1 MNLWMGVFA
10 LFTCHIHT
18 RIGLF
23 SAVLCAVSTQA
34 KPQVTAASMNE
45 APARNKVL
53 RVLNQLLVEKI
64 DWQIFV
70 IPDKDWHDGLK
81 RTHQDAFVAGSAY
94 SITEKRI
101 TYVNATWV
109 MSHNEERIAKMLSHE
124 WGHVLCNCFDEKMAD
139 EQGQRIVP
147 WKIH

>member
-1 MNLWMGVFA
+1 MKLRMGVFA
-10 LFTCHIHT
+10 WVTLYIFIMLVLFFA
-18 RIGLF
+18 LP
-23 SAVLCAVSTQA
+23 CAVSTQA

-45 APARNKVL
+45 VPARNKVL

-64 DWQIFV
+64 DWQIFL

-81 RTHQDAFVAGSAY
+81 RTHQDAFVTGSAY

-139 EQGQRIVP
+139 EQGQSIVP

>member
-10 LFTCHIHT
+10 LFTCPI
-18 RIGLF
+18 RIIIGILF
-23 SAVLCAVSTQA
+23 AVLCAVSTQA

>member
-10 LFTCHIHT
+10 LFTCHIRI

>member
-1 MNLWMGVFA
+1 MKLRTGVSGVVTSIIIYIMVLIF
-10 LFTCHIHT
+10 
-18 RIGLF
+18 
-23 SAVLCAVSTQA
+23 AVLCAESTHA

-45 APARNKVL
+45 VPARNKVL

-94 SITEKRI
+94 TITEKRI

-124 WGHVLCNCFDEKMAD
+124 WGHIMCNCIDEKMAD
-139 EQGQRIVP
+139 EQGQSIVP
-147 WKIH
+147 WKVN